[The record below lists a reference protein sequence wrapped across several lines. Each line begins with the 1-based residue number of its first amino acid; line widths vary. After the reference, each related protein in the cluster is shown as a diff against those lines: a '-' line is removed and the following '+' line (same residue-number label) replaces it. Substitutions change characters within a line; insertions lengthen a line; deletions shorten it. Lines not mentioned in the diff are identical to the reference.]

1 MLLIVDKAALHR
13 KRNQHTKNAGKNI
26 PQQHLMPLHW
36 FVGDEH
42 VRHQRGDKRT
52 RHVTSRGGDA
62 LHRVVLQNG
71 EVLGDLQA
79 RHGAEHDKTKNDA
92 GHANAKSPTSFGA
105 NVKIGGAQNAA

>member
-1 MLLIVDKAALHR
+1 MLLIVDKAALHW

-26 PQQHLMPLHW
+26 PQQHLVPLHGL
-36 FVGDEH
+36 VGDEH
-42 VRHQRGDKRT
+42 VGHERGDKRT
-52 RHVTSRGGDA
+52 SHVAGRGGDA

-92 GHANAKSPTSFGA
+92 GHANAKSPASFGA